1 MSITSQRP
9 QSRQNQRGRQALNK
23 WINYKQRY
31 LLTNREPQI
40 RVIFDREGNPWIYRL
55 NPQRDSSGN
64 VNIKV
69 PDFIYGVAPIQG
81 LIQED
86 RATSNKYILNGKI
99 FPPLSPAAEQGHQSV
114 QDEDL
119 QNDIRGTEGING
131 IRIYN
136 YIDMGLRQFGQ
147 FNTFVVDFNNVP
159 LVGQLKGLFMGLKAD
174 TVIIKN
180 LNTDKIESIEN
191 LFLGQQIFEL
201 QFKNCRIGTIENA
214 YRAFSEMKLLKKLD
228 IRCFQFCK
236 TVNLYQAFRDSAD
249 LREIILPELKL
260 ENGAS
265 LTRLFQW
272 CRDLRVVNSEQIK
285 IQGKQHINVRSMFE
299 DTIQLRKLD
308 LRNVDIHGIVAGEDM
323 ASDGLNWTLL
333 DSDIIRQV
341 KFDEIHIKYDDKQFN
356 STPQIK
362 INYIE
367 IYYLIKNIRE
377 GRIVFNTGKQIKQY
391 ECVSILLDLLGSEIL
406 KSVNTIY
413 IY

>member
-1 MSITSQRP
+1 MSIISQRP
-9 QSRQNQRGRQALNK
+9 QNRQNQNGRQALNK

-86 RATSNKYILNGKI
+86 RATGNKYILNGKI

-119 QNDIRGTEGING
+119 QNDIRGTEGTKG

-136 YIDMGLRQFGQ
+136 YIDMGLSQFGQ
-147 FNTFVVDFNNVP
+147 FNTFIVDFNNIP
-159 LVGQLKGLFMGLKAD
+159 LVGQLKGLFIGLKAD

-201 QFKNCRIGTIENA
+201 HFENCRIGTIENA
-214 YRAFSEMKLLKKLD
+214 YKAFSEMKLLKKLD

-236 TVNLYQAFRDSAD
+236 TVNLQQAFMNSAD
-249 LREIILPELKL
+249 LREIILPELRLK
-260 ENGAS
+260 NGAS
-265 LTRLFQW
+265 LTRLFQG
-272 CRDLRVVNSEQIK
+272 CRGLRVVNSEQIK
-285 IQGKQHINVRSMFE
+285 IQGKQHINVRFMFE

-308 LRNVDIHGIVAGEDM
+308 LRNVDIHGIVAKGDM
-323 ASDGLNWTLL
+323 ASDSLKWTLP
-333 DSDIIRQV
+333 DSDTVKQV
-341 KFDEIHIKYDDKQFN
+341 KFDEIHIKYGDKQFS

-362 INYIE
+362 LNYLE
-367 IYYLIKNIRE
+367 IYCLIKNMRE
-377 GRIVFNTGKQIKQY
+377 GGIGFNTGKQIKQY
-391 ECVSILLDLLGSEIL
+391 ECISILIGLLGSEIL
-406 KSVNTIY
+406 KSADTIY